1 MSKAVEN
8 VKSIGAALYDEA
20 PSDKARAFTAALTDK
35 VLAKG
40 DAWIEAHVMDLCA
53 FNSAEEQYC
62 PVEENRLFFLGKWQ
76 MALLK

>member
-20 PSDKARAFTAALTDK
+20 PSDKARAFTAALTEK

-40 DAWIEAHVMDLCA
+40 EAWIEANVGALHA
-53 FNSAEEQYC
+53 YSSAEEQYF
-62 PVEENRLFFLGKWQ
+62 PVEDNRLFFLGKWQ